1 MNFYK
6 LEMLYGFIKHKDRY
20 GYFRYNEIPTKQFK
34 IILALTQNN
43 SIAMKYSQPI
53 LKKIVSQKY
62 PEIIRDD
69 MFVKVAMDKKSNN
82 WKYK

>member
-1 MNFYK
+1 MNFYRP
-6 LEMLYGFIKHKDRY
+6 EMLYGFIKHKDRY

-43 SIAMKYSQPI
+43 SISIIYNQTI
-53 LKKIVSQKY
+53 LKKIISQKY
-62 PEIIRDD
+62 PGISRDD
-69 MFVKVAMDKKSNN
+69 MFIKVAMDKKSNN